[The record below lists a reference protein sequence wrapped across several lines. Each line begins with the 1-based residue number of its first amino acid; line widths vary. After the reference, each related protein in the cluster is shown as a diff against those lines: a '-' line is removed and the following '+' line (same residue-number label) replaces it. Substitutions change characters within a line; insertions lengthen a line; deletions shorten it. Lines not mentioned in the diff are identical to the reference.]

1 MSAGVAVA
9 ESPPSAASDDL
20 AGRVLQELEGKHGM
34 LAHHLEQGEWKVEE
48 AEVVVRTAASA
59 KMLEML
65 LVPDARK
72 IINKAAS
79 AALGRPVKVQV
90 AGGAA
95 NGNSAPAPAPARP
108 GRSRASED
116 PVVRRMQ
123 EKFGA
128 EIRTVIDHKEKQR

>member
-1 MSAGVAVA
+1 MSDAPIPAAAGDVAA
-9 ESPPSAASDDL
+9 
-20 AGRVLQELEGKHGM
+20 RVLQELEGKHGM
-34 LAHHLEQGEWKVEE
+34 LAHHLEEAEWKVEE
-48 AEVVVRTAASA
+48 AGVMVRTSASA

-72 IINKAAS
+72 AINSAAS
-79 AALGRPVKVQV
+79 AALGRAVKVQV
-90 AGGAA
+90 VGGAA
-95 NGNSAPAPAPARP
+95 NGNSPVTPISPRP

>member
-1 MSAGVAVA
+1 MEQTATVS
-9 ESPPSAASDDL
+9 DL

-34 LAHHLEQGEWKVEE
+34 LAHHLEQGEWKIEE
-48 AEVVVRTAASA
+48 AEIVVRTAASA

-65 LVPDARK
+65 LVPEARK
-72 IINKAAS
+72 IINTAAS

-90 AGGAA
+90 NGGAT
-95 NGNSAPAPAPARP
+95 NGNSSPAQAPARP